1 MPFGER
7 GSTATA
13 EVGSSVSPYAW
24 FVLAV
29 LCIGSIVS
37 YIDRQ
42 IINLLVEP
50 IKLDLGINDTQIGL
64 LQGFS
69 FVIFYALLA
78 LPLARLADSSNRVR
92 VIMYGV
98 LCWSFAT
105 FFCGLA
111 ASFAMLF
118 IARMFVGVGEA
129 TLAPSSYSL
138 IPDYFPRDR
147 VSMAISIFAG
157 STFVGSGIAYI
168 IGGRIIGYLES
179 VGSTELPLIGLLVP
193 WQLTFVVVAIPG
205 LAVFLLLLAVREPP
219 RSDTGVGSGAT
230 PDDARIAAVIRHL
243 RNNSRL
249 FIGLF
254 FGLTLLAAGT
264 FAVNSWTPT
273 FFIRVFGWS
282 ADRVGA
288 VFGTLVVIASAGGVF
303 AGGWIAS
310 ALMRRGVSSANMLV
324 PMVAA
329 GLAIPLAIAFPLMPT
344 PTWALVLL
352 APMLFLSAIPFGCGS
367 AVLPLVSPNRMRAQM
382 VALYLLV
389 ANLVGFT
396 LGPTSIGVLTDYVYA
411 SPELIGW
418 SLATSPPIFYLVGL
432 LLIGWAIPRYRE
444 VIETVR

>member
-1 MPFGER
+1 MNPIESGRFAANASGE
-7 GSTATA
+7 AK
-13 EVGSSVSPYAW
+13 SPYAW

-29 LCIGSIVS
+29 LCVGSIVS

-50 IKLDLGINDTQIGL
+50 IKIDLGINDTQIGL

-147 VSMAISIFAG
+147 ASMAISIFAG

-168 IGGRIIGYLES
+168 IGGRIIGYLET
-179 VGSTELPLIGLLVP
+179 VGSVELPLIGLLAP
-193 WQLTFVVVAIPG
+193 WQMTFIIVAMPG
-205 LAVFLLLLAVREPP
+205 LLVFLLLLAVREPE
-219 RSDTGVGSGAT
+219 RRDAGVASKEGVN
-230 PDDARIAAVIRHL
+230 DARIAAVVGHL
-243 RNNSRL
+243 RNNLRL
-249 FIGLF
+249 FVGLF

-264 FAVNSWTPT
+264 FAVNSWAPT
-273 FFIRVFGWS
+273 FFIRVYGWS
-282 ADRVGA
+282 PDHVGA

-303 AGGWIAS
+303 SGGWIAS
-310 ALMRRGVSSANMLV
+310 ALMQRGVSSANMLV
-324 PMVAA
+324 PMVSA

-344 PTWALVLL
+344 STLALAVL
-352 APMLFLSAIPFGCGS
+352 APTLFLSAVPFGCGS

-382 VALYLLV
+382 VALYLLI

-396 LGPTSIGVLTDYVYA
+396 LGPTSIGVLTDYVYG
-411 SPELIGW
+411 SPDMIGR

-444 VIETVR
+444 VIEAGR